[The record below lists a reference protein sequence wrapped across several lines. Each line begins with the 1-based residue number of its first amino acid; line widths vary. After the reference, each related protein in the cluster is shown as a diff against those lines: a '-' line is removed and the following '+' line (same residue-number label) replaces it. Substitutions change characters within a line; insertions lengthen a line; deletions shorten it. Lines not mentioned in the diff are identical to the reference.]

1 MVKKTDN
8 QLSSYE
14 TKHLIMVFHYQIFR
28 SLCKELPR
36 QSAGWAKLL
45 YMFFTEKKYQLHFFS
60 GEWEAS
66 CCKKARGSRTKFNR
80 FYMSRTYSFGVN
92 KDKRILAKGQVKINL
107 NQFQNSPPPMAMESL
122 FQRPNVWENENRCFK
137 NGRVS
142 RAQSVATHP
151 TPLHPYP
158 SLESCGALALQ
169 GTQLEPCL
177 FK

>member
-8 QLSSYE
+8 QLSSNE

-60 GEWEAS
+60 GEWEVS
-66 CCKKARGSRTKFNR
+66 CCKKATGSRTKFNR

-92 KDKRILAKGQVKINL
+92 KDKRILAKGQVKISL
-107 NQFQNSPPPMAMESL
+107 NQFQIFFFSRQWNL
-122 FQRPNVWENENRCFK
+122 CFRDPICRRMK
-137 NGRVS
+137 IDVLKMG
-142 RAQSVATHP
+142 
-151 TPLHPYP
+151 
-158 SLESCGALALQ
+158 G
-169 GTQLEPCL
+169 
-177 FK
+177 